1 MKKLVIGLA
10 VASLI
15 VPLGF
20 AASAMADSSPAQ
32 QVQQFVSKYQQNL
45 TTENGLLAKA
55 QASSTTN
62 VQVAALSQTVT
73 MLNQSIAGMYA
84 DFQSLLTAR
93 TNLSQLKSSANS
105 SGLTGAEK
113 SIDNKINQINK
124 ELENLNKGKKG
135 KDNKH
140 KGLYQQLIK
149 DRNDLEKSK
158 KLMQVKI
165 PKVDQAEWNGHPFN
179 GGIPNLE
186 KTILSLQNSVIHYT
200 KLWIAQ
206 ANPGSNTVTGSV
218 YNSVYSNQD
227 S

>member
-1 MKKLVIGLA
+1 MKKLVIGLS

-32 QVQQFVSKYQQNL
+32 QAQQFVAKYQQNL
-45 TTENGLLAKA
+45 TKENGLLTQA
-55 QASSTTN
+55 QASSSTN
-62 VQVAALSQTVT
+62 AQVVALSQTVT
-73 MLNQSIAGMYA
+73 TLNQTIAGMYG
-84 DFQSLLTAR
+84 DFQSLTAAR
-93 TNLSQLKSSANS
+93 TSLSQLKSSANS

-113 SIDNKINQINK
+113 SVNNKINQIDK
-124 ELENLNKGKKG
+124 ELEHMKKGKKG

-165 PKVDQAEWNGHPFN
+165 PKVDQTEWKGHPFN

-218 YNSVYSNQD
+218 YGN
-227 S
+227 